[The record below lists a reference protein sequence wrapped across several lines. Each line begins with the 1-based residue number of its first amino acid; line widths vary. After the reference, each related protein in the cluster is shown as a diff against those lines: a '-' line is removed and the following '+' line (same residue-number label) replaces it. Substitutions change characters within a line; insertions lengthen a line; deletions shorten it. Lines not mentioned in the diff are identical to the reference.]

1 MKIKKV
7 YSSLMALG
15 LVITLSACGSSTDS
29 TKGGAESKSKNEEA
43 NKATDS
49 KNASE
54 TPEDF
59 DKQTSD
65 DTIVMGVDSLNGDF
79 IQGYANDGNDV
90 KVRRFMGIEGNNGY
104 DCYVQD
110 EEGKFK
116 TNTAALEKDPEVKI
130 NEDGSRTTTYTIKKD
145 LKWSDGEPITADD
158 YIFGILLESD
168 KDFNPLTASMNIGAD
183 SLLGY
188 KAFKNGETDSFEGIE
203 KHDDYSFSLTV
214 DSSQLP
220 YFEVEVLSNAGP
232 SPMHY
237 IGENL
242 AVSEDGKKLVV
253 KDGYEVTDKD
263 RDDYKKSIDKQIEIL
278 KESFEEDSEGLDKE
292 GDEYKEAKADLDSK
306 VGDLEARKEGDVDP
320 TRLLIEEAMIKLT
333 SDYRFNPKVTCGP
346 YKFDKFENNMVR
358 LDLNENYQGNFKGDK
373 ASIPHIIVQ
382 LVNKNIGP
390 DLLENGDIDIW
401 EGETDGSK
409 IDQLKK
415 AADDG
420 KIQVGSYE
428 RNGYG
433 NLTFLV
439 DRGAT
444 QYKEVRQAIASL
456 MDRNEFVQ
464 SFLGGYGVVTNG
476 MYGTSQWMYKERG
489 ADVEGKLVNWVLN
502 IDKANELL
510 DKSPFKFEADGKTPW
525 DKNKALEEFNKNQ
538 EGFDY
543 YRYDENGNKL
553 VVNQYGA
560 EQSPITTLI
569 SNQLPPNAKQ
579 AGMEYNVTSGSF
591 STLIDLYTFPK
602 EDAEYTAF
610 SMASDFATPFD
621 PWLYYSKE
629 GPFNRNKVDDPKAD
643 EVTTA
648 LRRTAPEE
656 KEAYLD
662 KWEEFQKW
670 YNDYLPEI
678 PLYSNVFHTGYSNRI
693 KGFDIMTPVWKA
705 SDQINAMT
713 IE

>member
-15 LVITLSACGSSTDS
+15 LILSLSACGSSTDS
-29 TKGGAESKSKNEEA
+29 TKGGADKKSENEETE
-43 NKATDS
+43 KATEDE
-49 KNASE
+49 KVSE

-59 DKQTSD
+59 EKQTSD
-65 DTIVMGVDSLNGDF
+65 DAIVMGVDSLNGDF

-110 EEGKFK
+110 EEGKFQ

-242 AVSEDGKKLVV
+242 AVADDGKKLQV
-253 KDGYEVTDKD
+253 KEGYEVTDKD
-263 RDDYKKSIDKQIEIL
+263 REDYKKSIDKQIDIL
-278 KESFEEDSEGLDKE
+278 KENFEEDSEGLDKE
-292 GDEYKEAKADLDSK
+292 SQEYKEAKDELDSQ
-306 VGDLEARKEGDVDP
+306 VGELESRKEGDVDP

-373 ASIPHIIVQ
+373 ASITHIIVQ

-510 DKSPFKFEADGKTPW
+510 DKTPYKFEADGKTPW

>member
-15 LVITLSACGSSTDS
+15 LILSLSACGSSTDS
-29 TKGGAESKSKNEEA
+29 TKGGADKKSENEETE
-43 NKATDS
+43 KATEDE
-49 KNASE
+49 KVSE

-59 DKQTSD
+59 EKQTSD
-65 DTIVMGVDSLNGDF
+65 DAIVMGVDSLNGDF

-110 EEGKFK
+110 EEGKFQ

-242 AVSEDGKKLVV
+242 AVADDGKKLQV
-253 KDGYEVTDKD
+253 KEGYEVTDKD
-263 RDDYKKSIDKQIEIL
+263 REDYKKSIDKQIDIL
-278 KESFEEDSEGLDKE
+278 KENFEEDSEGLDKE
-292 GDEYKEAKADLDSK
+292 SQEYKEAKDELDSQ
-306 VGDLEARKEGDVDP
+306 VGELESRKEGDVDP

-510 DKSPFKFEADGKTPW
+510 DKTPYKFEADGKTPW

>member
-15 LVITLSACGSSTDS
+15 LILSLSACGSSTDS
-29 TKGGAESKSKNEEA
+29 TKGGADKKSENEETE
-43 NKATDS
+43 KATEDE
-49 KNASE
+49 KVSE

-59 DKQTSD
+59 EKQTSD
-65 DTIVMGVDSLNGDF
+65 DAIVMGVDSLNGDF
-79 IQGYANDGNDV
+79 IHGYANDGNDV

-110 EEGKFK
+110 EEGKFQ

-242 AVSEDGKKLVV
+242 AVADDGKKLQV
-253 KDGYEVTDKD
+253 KEGYEVTDKD
-263 RDDYKKSIDKQIEIL
+263 REDYKKSIDKQIDIL
-278 KESFEEDSEGLDKE
+278 KENFEEDSEGLDKE
-292 GDEYKEAKADLDSK
+292 SQEYKEAKDELDSQ
-306 VGDLEARKEGDVDP
+306 VGELESRKEGDVDP

-510 DKSPFKFEADGKTPW
+510 DKTPYKFEADGKTPW